1 MKIIRLSRRARLARR
16 NQMEKQMPKLVLLG
30 TTALV
35 LALGI
40 RDANAINGS
49 ADLSPDQSPYAILA
63 PITLTNGV
71 AQQPPSFEPP
81 PVYSPAPPTRHR
93 HHSREKR

>member
-1 MKIIRLSRRARLARR
+1 
-16 NQMEKQMPKLVLLG
+16 MPKLMLLG

-40 RDANAINGS
+40 RDANAMAGS

-63 PITLTNGV
+63 PETLTNNRP
-71 AQQPPSFEPP
+71 QQPPSFEPP
-81 PVYSPAPPTRHR
+81 PAYSPAPPMRHR
-93 HHSREKR
+93 RHVREHR